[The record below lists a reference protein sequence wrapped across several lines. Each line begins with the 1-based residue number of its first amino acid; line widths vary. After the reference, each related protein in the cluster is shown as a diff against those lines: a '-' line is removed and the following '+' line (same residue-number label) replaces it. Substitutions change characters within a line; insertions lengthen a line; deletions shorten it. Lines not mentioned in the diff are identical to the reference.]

1 LPANNLNMLHS
12 VHISEHLVPR
22 KSHFDWLAFEK
33 LIDQEADI
41 RQVWE
46 AFSFRPPVFN
56 NLKNSLNGL
65 EHGYGFKP
73 DRIRLVFAP
82 HGPSNAYNY
91 NDRIW
96 KRYRIGEAMNLR
108 DAKGDLV
115 GSNVFLKRNP
125 SLSVS
130 SDLDDEHGAFQD
142 TSIEGLHRRG
152 ILFLACATALQEQA
166 RIVRDAGFA
175 PRDMT
180 ASDIAR
186 DMLENL
192 IPQTYVVPSM
202 VATIAVLQATYHYT
216 YITPVL

>member
-1 LPANNLNMLHS
+1 MLHS
-12 VHISEHLVPR
+12 ADVSEHLIAR
-22 KSHFDWLAFEK
+22 NAHFDWLAFEK
-33 LIDQEADI
+33 LIDREADI

-46 AFSFRPPVFN
+46 AFSFHPLVFN

-65 EHGYGFKP
+65 EHGYGLKP

-96 KRYRIGEAMNLR
+96 ERYRIGEAMNLR

-115 GSNVFLKRNP
+115 VSNVFLKRNP
-125 SLSVS
+125 SLSGS
-130 SDLDDEHGAFQD
+130 SDLDDERGAFQD

-180 ASDIAR
+180 AAEIAR
-186 DMLENL
+186 DMLQNL
-192 IPQTYVVPSM
+192 IPQAHVVPSM
-202 VATIAVLQATYHYT
+202 VATIAVLQQRYGYA
-216 YITPVL
+216 YITLDC